1 MAIKCAV
8 SIRASG
14 LLAALTCAAGPAL
27 AQLTTAGHLEGT
39 VTERVST
46 HSVKSASV
54 EAVRLEPEP
63 TLSFRVAP
71 DERGRFRLEFL
82 PAGRYLIQLASATL
96 DSLELALP
104 PSELEVEAG
113 TTAHA
118 DLSLPLGG
126 VLRDAVCAGVTLGKG
141 RAAVAGRAI
150 DADTDEPL
158 ANAQVVVAWTE
169 MRVDRKTLRPA
180 RQERAGTVRTG
191 SRGQY
196 RLCGVPTDS
205 WLSIQLQHKGKVGG
219 LARVMVS
226 DEEGAVVRNLSLSM
240 RTAPTVEALDS
251 LETLARIVGA
261 DRAREDSMAA
271 ARLAGSASV
280 TGVVRSQD
288 GRPLADAEVR
298 VASAGFI
305 TTTGNDGRFS
315 MGGLPAG
322 TQLFYV
328 RRLGYATVEGDID
341 LRADRNV
348 THDVSLKRL
357 VALDSV
363 RVVAQRGRFGDFD
376 RNRRTNFFAEFLTST
391 EIERN
396 HPQQVTDLI
405 FRLGGFSISGFGPD
419 AKVISNRA
427 SHKNQ
432 YCTEANV
439 VIDGAEHATA
449 NFLPVERIYGIEAYR
464 DEITAPVG
472 MDARCGLIVLWT
484 KEYHAA
490 PRRDAASDSAHVRSP
505 FVK

>member
-1 MAIKCAV
+1 MAIKSAV

-14 LLAALTCAAGPAL
+14 LLVALTCAANPAL
-27 AQLTTAGHLEGT
+27 AQLPMAGHLEGT

-54 EAVRLEPEP
+54 EAVRLDPAP
-63 TLSFRVAP
+63 NVSFRVAP
-71 DERGRFRLEFL
+71 DAQGRFRLESI
-82 PAGRYLIQLASATL
+82 PVGRYLIQLASATL

-104 PSELEVEAG
+104 ASELNVEAG
-113 TTAHA
+113 TTAHT
-118 DLSLPLGG
+118 DLALPLGN
-126 VLRDAVCAGVTLGKG
+126 VLRDAVCAGVKLGKG
-141 RAAVAGRAI
+141 RGAVAGRAL
-150 DADTDEPL
+150 DADTEEPL

-191 SRGQY
+191 SRGEY
-196 RLCGVPTDS
+196 RVCGVPTDS
-205 WLSIQLQHKGKVGG
+205 WLSLQLQHAGKVGG
-219 LARVMVS
+219 LARVTVS
-226 DEEGAVVRNLSLSM
+226 DEEGAVVRNLSLSLL
-240 RTAPTVEALDS
+240 TAPTVEALDS
-251 LETLARIVGA
+251 LETLSSILTT
-261 DRAREDSMAA
+261 DRAHEDSVVA
-271 ARLAGSASV
+271 ARLAGTASV
-280 TGVVRSQD
+280 AGIVRSPGGQ
-288 GRPLADAEVR
+288 PLADAEIR

-305 TTTGNDGRFS
+305 TTTGADGRFS
-315 MGGLPAG
+315 MRGLPAG

-328 RRLGYATVEGDID
+328 RRLGYAATEGDIE
-341 LRADRNV
+341 LRAGRTV
-348 THDVSLKRL
+348 TQDVTLKRL

-363 RVVAQRGRFGDFD
+363 RVVAQRGHYGDFD
-376 RNRRTNFFAEFLTST
+376 QNRRSNFFAEFLTST

-396 HPQQVTDLI
+396 HPQQITDLI
-405 FRLGGFSISGFGPD
+405 FRIGGFTISGFGPD

-427 SHKNQ
+427 SHKNL

-484 KEYHAA
+484 KEYHAKKNPA
-490 PRRDAASDSAHVRSP
+490 TPSDSSVVSP
-505 FVK
+505 L

>member
-1 MAIKCAV
+1 MAIQSAV

-14 LLAALTCAAGPAL
+14 LLVALTCAVNPAW
-27 AQLTTAGHLEGT
+27 AQLPMAGHLEGT

-46 HSVKSASV
+46 HSVKNASV
-54 EAVRLEPEP
+54 EAVRLDPAP
-63 TLSFRVAP
+63 TVSFRVAP
-71 DERGRFRLEFL
+71 DERGRFRLESI
-82 PAGRYLIQLASATL
+82 PVGRYLIQLASATL

-104 PSELEVEAG
+104 ASELNVEAG
-113 TTAHA
+113 TTAHT
-118 DLSLPLGG
+118 DLTLPLGD
-126 VLRDAVCAGVTLGKG
+126 VLRDAVCAGVQLGRG
-141 RAAVAGRAI
+141 RAAVAGRAL

-169 MRVDRKTLRPA
+169 MRVDPKTLRPA

-191 SRGQY
+191 PRGEY
-196 RLCGVPTDS
+196 RLCGVPTDR

-240 RTAPTVEALDS
+240 LTAPTVEALDS
-251 LETLARIVGA
+251 LETLSRILGA

-271 ARLAGSASV
+271 ARLAGSARV
-280 TGVVRSQD
+280 AGVVRSQD
-288 GRPLADAEVR
+288 GRPLADAEIR

-305 TTTGNDGRFS
+305 TTTQSDGRFS

-328 RRLGYATVEGDID
+328 RRLGYATIEGDIE
-341 LRADRNV
+341 LRAGRNV
-348 THDVSLKRL
+348 THDVALKRL
-357 VALDSV
+357 IALDSV

-376 RNRRTNFFAEFLTST
+376 QNRRTNFFAEFLTST

-405 FRLGGFSISGFGPD
+405 FRMGGFSISGFGPD
-419 AKVISNRA
+419 ARVIANRA

-439 VIDGAEHATA
+439 VIDGAEHASA

-464 DEITAPVG
+464 DEVTAPVG

-484 KEYHAA
+484 KEYHAKKN
-490 PRRDAASDSAHVRSP
+490 PAAATDSSTASP
-505 FVK
+505 L

>member
-1 MAIKCAV
+1 MAIKSAV
-8 SIRASG
+8 SIRASV
-14 LLAALTCAAGPAL
+14 LLAALTHAASPAV
-27 AQLTTAGHLEGT
+27 AQLTPAGHLEGT

-46 HSVKSASV
+46 HSVTSAWV

-63 TLSFRVAP
+63 TVSFRVAP
-71 DERGRFRLEFL
+71 DHRGRFRLESI

-104 PSELEVEAG
+104 ASELKVEAG
-113 TTAHA
+113 TTAHT
-118 DLSLPLGG
+118 DLSLPLGD
-126 VLRDAVCAGVTLGKG
+126 VLRDALCAGVTLGKG

-169 MRVDRKTLRPA
+169 MRIDRKTLRPA
-180 RQERAGTVRTG
+180 RKERAGTVRTG
-191 SRGQY
+191 SRGEY

-205 WLSIQLQHKGKVGG
+205 WLSIQLQHAGRVGG

-226 DEEGAVVRNLSLSM
+226 GEEGAVVRNLSLSL
-240 RTAPTVEALDS
+240 RTAPTVAALDS
-251 LETLARIVGA
+251 LETLSRMLGA
-261 DRAREDSMAA
+261 DRAREDSIAG
-271 ARLAGSASV
+271 ARLAGTASV
-280 TGVVRSQD
+280 TGIVRSAGGQ
-288 GRPLADAEVR
+288 PLADAEVR

-305 TTTGNDGRFS
+305 TTTGRDGRFS

-322 TQLFYV
+322 TQLFYA
-328 RRLGYATVEGDID
+328 RRLGYAMVDSDVE
-341 LRADRNV
+341 LRAGRNV
-348 THDVSLKRL
+348 THDVGMKPL
-357 VALDSV
+357 VALDSI

-376 RNRRTNFFAEFLTST
+376 HNRRTNFFAEFLTST

-396 HPQQVTDLI
+396 HPHQVTDLI

-419 AKVISNRA
+419 ARVISNRA
-427 SHKNQ
+427 SHKNL

-464 DEITAPVG
+464 DEVTAPVG

-484 KEYHAA
+484 KEYHAKKEGG
-490 PRRDAASDSAHVRSP
+490 AASDSSQVSP
-505 FVK
+505 P